1 LREQAALGLGELIE
15 VAGEQ
20 SLKEV
25 VIPIIGPLI
34 RIIGDRFPW
43 QVKSAILSTLTIM
56 IRKGGI
62 SLKPF
67 LPQLQTTFVKCLQDN
82 TRTIRS
88 GAALALGMLSGL
100 NPRVDPLVSDLLS
113 SLQGSEGGVREAIL
127 SALKGVLK
135 HAGKNVGPAVRSRI
149 YSVLKDL
156 IHHDDDRV
164 RMYSASILGMLTQ
177 YLEADQFT
185 ELIQELSSLAN
196 SPNWPPRHGSIL
208 TISSLLYHNPAPV
221 FSSSL
226 FPTIVDCLRDTL
238 KDEKFPLRESSTK
251 ALGRLL
257 LYRAQVDPSDPVLY
271 KDVLSLLVTST
282 RDESSEVRRRALSAI
297 KAVAKANPSAIMS
310 HGTVIG
316 PALAECLK
324 DANTP
329 VRLAAE
335 RCAVH
340 AFQLTKGSENVQ
352 AVQKYITGLD
362 ARRLSKFPENS
373 DDSGDSDEDMST
385 S

>member
-1 LREQAALGLGELIE
+1 
-15 VAGEQ
+15 
-20 SLKEV
+20 
-25 VIPIIGPLI
+25 
-34 RIIGDRFPW
+34 
-43 QVKSAILSTLTIM
+43 M

-135 HAGKNVGPAVRSRI
+135 HAGKNVGSAVRSRI

>member
-25 VIPIIGPLI
+25 VIPITGPLI
-34 RIIGDRFPW
+34 RIIGDHFPW

-135 HAGKNVGPAVRSRI
+135 HAGKNVGSAVRSRI

-226 FPTIVDCLRDTL
+226 FLTIVDCLRDTL
-238 KDEKFPLRESSTK
+238 KDEK
-251 ALGRLL
+251 
-257 LYRAQVDPSDPVLY
+257 V
-271 KDVLSLLVTST
+271 
-282 RDESSEVRRRALSAI
+282 
-297 KAVAKANPSAIMS
+297 
-310 HGTVIG
+310 
-316 PALAECLK
+316 C
-324 DANTP
+324 
-329 VRLAAE
+329 
-335 RCAVH
+335 
-340 AFQLTKGSENVQ
+340 
-352 AVQKYITGLD
+352 
-362 ARRLSKFPENS
+362 
-373 DDSGDSDEDMST
+373 
-385 S
+385 